1 VFDEKKEKRYVLE
14 VPLKKMKSMNAQN
27 EYSVFLVDDDKMFL
41 AALRNSIEQ
50 QFGASFKVYEYTTG
64 EECVQHIDNP
74 PDIVI
79 LDYYLS
85 DKEHPDAMNGL
96 KVLREIKSVSKDI
109 TVIILSGQ
117 DKLQVAIDSVKNG
130 AYEYIAKSESAFVR
144 IQNTL
149 KNVVEN
155 LKSERESSKYY
166 KWNISMAIV
175 IATIILIDVIWY
187 YSSHYTF

>member
-1 VFDEKKEKRYVLE
+1 MVMDAKK
-14 VPLKKMKSMNAQN
+14 N

-41 AALRNSIEQ
+41 AALKNSLQQ
-50 QFGASFKVYEYTTG
+50 QFGSSLKVSEYANG
-64 EECVQHIDNP
+64 EECIQNIDNP

-79 LDYYLS
+79 LDYYLNDS
-85 DKEHPDAMNGL
+85 EHPDAMNGI
-96 KVLREIKSVSKDI
+96 KVLKEIKSASKDSI
-109 TVIILSGQ
+109 VIMLSGQ

-149 KNVVEN
+149 KNAIDN
-155 LKSERESSKYY
+155 IKSERENNKYF
-166 KWNISMAIV
+166 KWNVSMAIV
-175 IATIILIDVIWY
+175 IISIILIDIIWY